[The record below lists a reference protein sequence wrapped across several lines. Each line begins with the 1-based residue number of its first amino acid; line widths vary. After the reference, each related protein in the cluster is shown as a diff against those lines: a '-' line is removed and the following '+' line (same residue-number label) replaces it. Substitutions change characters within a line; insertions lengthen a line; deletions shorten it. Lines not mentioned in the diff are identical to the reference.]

1 VLSKLIETLASTC
14 VEYRHLK
21 PDFVT
26 GHGAE
31 LWGISETEMN
41 FKTQEEKLTKFRTG
55 KSNVLVGTSVVEEGV
70 DIPKCNLVVMFDFP
84 QNFRAFVQSR
94 GRGRAKGAKY
104 VLLVLRSE
112 LGKRR
117 QEQEVQLLQNK
128 LMVNFNK

>member
-1 VLSKLIETLASTC
+1 
-14 VEYRHLK
+14 
-21 PDFVT
+21 
-26 GHGAE
+26 
-31 LWGISETEMN
+31 
-41 FKTQEEKLTKFRTG
+41 
-55 KSNVLVGTSVVEEGV
+55 
-70 DIPKCNLVVMFDFP
+70 MFDFP

>member
-1 VLSKLIETLASTC
+1 
-14 VEYRHLK
+14 
-21 PDFVT
+21 
-26 GHGAE
+26 
-31 LWGISETEMN
+31 M
-41 FKTQEEKLTKFRTG
+41 TKFRTG

-94 GRGRAKGAKY
+94 GRGRAKDAKY

-112 LGKRR
+112 LRKRR